1 MTTAVE
7 VVTRHA
13 VEADLEAIQRIYNDA
28 ILTTTATWDEEP
40 WSWERRVAWW
50 EAHNNPMEPILV
62 AECDGSVVGFAYLTR
77 YSPKSGWRFTRED
90 TIYIDADWRGRG
102 VGRHLLGALI
112 AEARRIGIHLVVASI
127 TTENEASLWLHKA
140 FGFEDV
146 GDFREAGFKFGRRLD
161 TSFLQLVLD
170 DVHPESLP

>member
-7 VVTRHA
+7 VSTRKA
-13 VEADLEAIQRIYNDA
+13 VETDLAAIQRIYNDA

-40 WSWERRVAWW
+40 WPWERRLQWW
-50 EAHNNPMEPILV
+50 RDHNNPHEPILV
-62 AECDGSVVGFAYLTR
+62 AECDGAVVGFAYLTR
-77 YSPKSGWRFTRED
+77 YSAKSGWRFTRED
-90 TIYIDADWRGRG
+90 TIYIDAPWRGRG
-102 VGRHLLGALI
+102 VGRQLLGALI

-127 TTENEASLWLHKA
+127 TSENEASLALHRA
-140 FGFEDV
+140 FGFEYV

-170 DVHPESLP
+170 DVHPEALP